1 MESLSPQLSDAL
13 LEFSAR
19 PKVLVALDFD
29 GTLSPLV
36 DDPQAARPI
45 PEAAALV
52 EQLGAL
58 DGVFTAV
65 VSGRN
70 LESLAQVYPAPRPS
84 IQIGS
89 HGAERVLPEIG
100 TAGWQNTQLTIQ
112 QEALLGVLT
121 ARLQEVADRYP
132 KVSLEFK
139 PTATVIH
146 VRRASQED
154 ADRALHDAQQA
165 LQDLVGVKVMLG
177 KAVLEASVLHTDKG
191 KALSWLRDSLGV
203 EAVLFAGDDVT
214 DENAF
219 KVLQSHDLGVKV
231 GDGSTAAA
239 YRISSPFDLIE
250 LLKNLISMRN

>member
-1 MESLSPQLSDAL
+1 MASLSPQLSDAL
-13 LEFSAR
+13 LKFSAY
-19 PKVLVALDFD
+19 PNVLIALDFD

-89 HGAERVLPEIG
+89 HGAERVLPTLDAG
-100 TAGWQNTQLTIQ
+100 GWQNAQLSGE
-112 QEALLGVLT
+112 QEQLLAVLT
-121 ARLQEVADRYP
+121 ARLQKVADSYP
-132 KVSLEFK
+132 NVSLEFK

-146 VRRASQED
+146 VRRASQSD
-154 ADRALHDAQQA
+154 GDRALHEAQQA
-165 LQDLVGVKVMLG
+165 LQDLAGVKIMLG

-191 KALSWLRDSLGV
+191 KALSWLRDVLGV

-219 KVLQSHDLGVKV
+219 KVLGSHDLGVKV

-239 YRISSPFDLIE
+239 YRISSPLDLTE
-250 LLKNLISMRN
+250 LLKKLISMRN